1 MTSTSSISTSTEVI
15 VISSDE
21 QTDSEATICSPTAAE
36 DDQVIVISSDEN
48 SDNEDVQQAG
58 SSFLNTILT
67 PEELKLRKPLPE
79 TDDSNEYETELRT
92 KALKKFT
99 KKRPIQKSVSQVT
112 VILEK
117 KLKLTF

>member
-21 QTDSEATICSPTAAE
+21 QTDSEATIYSSTAAE
-36 DDQVIVISSDEN
+36 DD
-48 SDNEDVQQAG
+48 QAG

-67 PEELKLRKPLPE
+67 PAELKLRKPLPE
-79 TDDSNEYETELRT
+79 TDDSDEYETELRT
-92 KALKKFT
+92 KALNKVKKFT